1 MWYVVHTSLKSMAA
15 KEHMRSVLETAARLP
30 ESFSSSEI
38 RLMIKELQADIAIL
52 DTRPSPPT
60 VEQKELILHK
70 KHSTLAISYPLL
82 FHRSIRGAI
91 DESML
96 DQLLTL
102 KALKD
107 AGGVNEERARELVVD
122 GAREAIEMGRGR
134 RVMRPEPGQSTTLSL
149 RYDEKT
155 QKLVEKK

>member
-1 MWYVVHTSLKSMAA
+1 MAA
-15 KEHMRSVLETAARLP
+15 KEHMRSVLETASRLP
-30 ESFSSSEI
+30 DSFTSSEI
-38 RLMIKELQADIAIL
+38 RTMIKALQADIAIL

-70 KHSTLAISYPLL
+70 RHNILAISYPLL
-82 FHRSIRGAI
+82 FHRSIRGSI
-91 DESML
+91 NESML
-96 DQLLTL
+96 DHLLTL

-122 GAREAIEMGRGR
+122 GAREAINSGRGR
-134 RVMRPEPGQSTTLSL
+134 RVTRSEPGSSTTLSL

-155 QKLVEKK
+155 QKLVEKSN

>member
-1 MWYVVHTSLKSMAA
+1 
-15 KEHMRSVLETAARLP
+15 MRSVLETAARLP

-96 DQLLTL
+96 DQLLAL

-122 GAREAIEMGRGR
+122 GAKEAVRRGR
-134 RVMRPEPGQSTTLSL
+134 RVTQSESRQSESGPSTTLNL

>member
-1 MWYVVHTSLKSMAA
+1 MAA

-30 ESFSSSEI
+30 DSFSSSDI
-38 RLMIKELQADIAIL
+38 RTMIKALQADIAIL
-52 DTRPSPPT
+52 DARPTPPT

-70 KHSTLAISYPLL
+70 MHNVLALSYPLL

-96 DQLLTL
+96 DQLLAL

-122 GAREAIEMGRGR
+122 GAREAIARGR
-134 RVMRPEPGQSTTLSL
+134 RVMRSESGPSTTLSL

-155 QKLVEKK
+155 QKLVEKSN